1 MRAGKGRVA
10 FGVLATGVVLLFAG
24 RWVAALLADRWWA
37 EAVSPAAVPFLT
49 RWHLLALM
57 LELGGL
63 VVAGAWCVGHF
74 LWVVRSIGAVQVPRR
89 LGDLEIRELLPLGSL
104 RTGAVIAGAL
114 LGVVLG
120 AGAGGNAP
128 LVAQAWQGVRFGVVD
143 PVLGNDLGI
152 YLVQLP
158 FWEATLT
165 FASHLVWAALAGAG
179 LCHFVVGGMRITRSG
194 AAMTESARLQL
205 GLLLA
210 AVLALSAMSEA
221 LAPLRAVAGLEG
233 PALAALA
240 PGARWSIAIAWG
252 IAALLVAC
260 WAFRPWPPFILVGL
274 GLWLGTGLLAH
285 LAAPTV
291 APRDTASDDRARPI
305 AARATGLD
313 ALVEE
318 TAPPV
323 SEPGRPPGPGLWSPE
338 ALVLLLQANGGQ
350 LLAAAPAF
358 LEHAGTSVPV
368 WLTVRA
374 LPDGPE
380 VVAIA
385 DDRLAPGGATVSFRD
400 ADPADYPGLV
410 SWRRLPTAAVRP
422 GMRDTVAP
430 LAAGGIPLGGAGR
443 RLLLAWGSQTVGTL
457 GGAPPDAAL
466 WWRMAPRE
474 RAARLF
480 PPAWWDDA
488 RPLMVDGRVAW
499 VVDGWLT
506 ATGAALAP
514 AIPWEGGERRYARPA
529 FQALIDATTGSC
541 RFFLRADADA
551 LARAWAEQGGGMILP
566 ADSAPAALRRAPYP
580 ERWLAIQGWALQHGP
595 FGMASAPTG
604 TSADSAVLRPGSVW
618 TTSGPAPELPVGQE
632 LAAGGARSSGQLKG
646 LLRGP
651 AEGGPVLTRW
661 ADRAAPRTPEALEI
675 SWQRFASYERLQD
688 SVGATGGRIIA
699 SPVRYELGPKGT
711 LAARV
716 QYLVPENGAPFI
728 GWVELARGDRL
739 GAARTPATAWANLNG
754 ESAPV
759 VPAPDLPE
767 PLTEARRW
775 ASRADSALRAGDL
788 QGFARAFEA
797 LKRVLGTP

>member
-1 MRAGKGRVA
+1 MLPGKARFAV
-10 FGVLATGVVLLFAG
+10 GVLVTGVVLLFAG
-24 RWVAALLADRWWA
+24 RWGAVLLADRWWA
-37 EAVSPAAVPFLT
+37 EAVAPAAVPFLT
-49 RWHLLALM
+49 RWHWLTLF

-104 RTGAVIAGAL
+104 RTGAIVAGLL
-114 LGVVLG
+114 LGVMLG
-120 AGAGGNAP
+120 AGAGGAAS
-128 LVAQAWQGVRFGVVD
+128 LVLQAWQGVRFGIVD

-158 FWEATLT
+158 LWEATLG
-165 FASHLVWAALAGAG
+165 FATHLVWAALGAAA
-179 LCHFVVGGMRITRSG
+179 LCHFVVGGMRISRTG
-194 AAMTESARLQL
+194 AAMTESARLQV

-210 AVLALSAMSEA
+210 AVLALSAMGEA

-240 PGARWSIAIAWG
+240 PGARWSIAVAWG
-252 IAALLVAC
+252 VAALLVAI
-260 WAFRPWPPFILVGL
+260 WAFRPWPPFILFGL
-274 GLWLGTGLLAH
+274 GLWVGTGLLSH
-285 LAAPTV
+285 LV
-291 APRDTASDDRARPI
+291 APAVVRKDVASEARARPI
-305 AARATGLD
+305 AAYATGLD

-323 SEPGRPPGPGLWSPE
+323 SDPGLPPGPGLWSPE
-338 ALVLLLQANGGQ
+338 PLVLLLQTNGGQ
-350 LLAAAPAF
+350 LLAAAPA
-358 LEHAGTSVPV
+358 LLDHGGTSVPI
-368 WLTVRA
+368 WLAVRS
-374 LPDGPE
+374 LPGGPE

-385 DDRLAPGGATVSFRD
+385 DDRLAPGGTMVSFRD

-410 SWRRLPTAAVRP
+410 SWRRLPPAAVRP

-430 LAAGGIPLGGAGR
+430 LAAGGISIGGAGR
-443 RLLLAWGSQTVGTL
+443 RLLLAWGTQTVGTL
-457 GGAPPDAAL
+457 GGAGPDAAL

-474 RAARLF
+474 RAMRLF
-480 PPAWWDDA
+480 PPAWWDEA
-488 RPLMVDGRVAW
+488 RPLIVDGRVAW

-506 ATGAALAP
+506 APGAALAP
-514 AIPWEGGERRYARPA
+514 AIPWEGEERRYARPA
-529 FQALIDATTGSC
+529 FQALIDATTGNC

-595 FGMASAPTG
+595 FGVSSPPTG
-604 TSADSAVLRPGSVW
+604 TSADTAVLRPGVVW
-618 TTSGPAPELPVGQE
+618 TLAGPEPELPVGQE
-632 LAAGGARSSGQLKG
+632 VATGGTRASSQLKG

-651 AEGGPVLTRW
+651 SEGGPVLTRW
-661 ADRAAPRTPEALEI
+661 ADRSAPRTPEALAI

-688 SVGATGGRIIA
+688 SVGATGGRILA
-699 SPVRYELGPKGT
+699 SPVRYELGSRGT

-716 QYLVPENGAPFI
+716 QYLVPENGTPFI
-728 GWVELARGDRL
+728 GWVEVARGDRL
-739 GAARTPATAWANLNG
+739 GAARTPAAAWANLNG

-759 VPAPDLPE
+759 VPTPDLPE

-775 ASRADSALRAGDL
+775 AFRADSALRAGDL
-788 QGFARAFEA
+788 QGFAHAFEA